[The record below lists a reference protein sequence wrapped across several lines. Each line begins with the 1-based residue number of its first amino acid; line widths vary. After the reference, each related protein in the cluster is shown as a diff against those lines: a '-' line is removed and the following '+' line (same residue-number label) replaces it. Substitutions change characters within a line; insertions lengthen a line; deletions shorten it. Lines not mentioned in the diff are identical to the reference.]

1 MIACGAYEL
10 RWQRKRLPMSTSTKA
25 TVLKLHPDQRYA
37 VLTGDVVGSSKL
49 DEAARRGLPDSLEKA
64 SKAARSVFK
73 NTVPL
78 DADIFRGDSWQLVV
92 ADARL
97 GLRVALFFRAHLR
110 GNSPGAGLDTRIS
123 IGIGQITFLAK
134 QKVSQGDGPAFRESG
149 KMLESMP
156 KSRRL
161 ALSITDRETPAGVVA
176 VVALIDVLMVRWTE
190 KQALAV
196 VGALQQLKQEEIGN
210 SWNPPV
216 KQQVIA
222 RHLQQ
227 ASWETIEKEGLGYV
241 ENTLKAL

>member
-1 MIACGAYEL
+1 M
-10 RWQRKRLPMSTSTKA
+10 KA
-25 TVLKLHPDQRYA
+25 TDLKLNAGQRYA

-49 DEAARRGLPDSLEKA
+49 DDTTRHSLPDALKKA
-64 SKAARSVFK
+64 SKAARSFFG
-73 NTVPL
+73 NSIPL
-78 DADIFRGDSWQLVV
+78 EVDIFRGDSWQLVV

-110 GNSPGAGLDTRIS
+110 GNCPGAGLDTRIS
-123 IGIGQITFLAK
+123 IGLGQIKFLPK
-134 QKVSQGDGPAFRESG
+134 QQVSQGDGPAFRVSG
-149 KMLESMP
+149 SMLESMS

-161 ALSITDRETPAGVVA
+161 ALSIADGETPAGVTA
-176 VVALIDVLMVRWTE
+176 VVALIDALMVRWTE

-196 VGALQQLKQEEIGN
+196 VGALQQLKQEKIGT

-227 ASWETIEKEGLGYV
+227 AGWETIETEGLGYV
-241 ENTLKAL
+241 ENTLQAL

>member
-1 MIACGAYEL
+1 
-10 RWQRKRLPMSTSTKA
+10 MSKNAKVTD
-25 TVLKLHPDQRYA
+25 LKLNPDQHYA

-49 DEAARRGLPDSLEKA
+49 DDATRRLLPDALKKA
-64 SKAARSVFK
+64 SKAARSLFG
-73 NTVPL
+73 NTIPL

-92 ADARL
+92 SDAKL

-110 GNSPGAGLDTRIS
+110 GNSPGIGLDTRIS
-123 IGIGQITFLAK
+123 IGIGQIKFLPK
-134 QKVSQGDGPAFRESG
+134 QQVSQGDGPAFRESG

-161 ALSITDRETPAGVVA
+161 ALSIADSEMPGVVS

-196 VGALQQLKQEEIGN
+196 VGALRHLKQEEIGN

-227 ASWETIEKEGLGYV
+227 SSWKTIETEGLGYV
-241 ENTLKAL
+241 EDILKAL

>member
-1 MIACGAYEL
+1 
-10 RWQRKRLPMSTSTKA
+10 MSKSTNA
-25 TVLKLHPDQRYA
+25 THLKLNPGQRYA

-49 DEAARRGLPDSLEKA
+49 DDATRRLLPDALKKA
-64 SKAARSVFK
+64 SKAARSFFGNK
-73 NTVPL
+73 VPL
-78 DADIFRGDSWQLVV
+78 DADIFRGDSWQSVV
-92 ADARL
+92 AEASL
-97 GLRVALFFRAHLR
+97 GLRVALFFRAHLL
-110 GNSPGAGLDTRIS
+110 GNSPGVGLDTRIS
-123 IGIGQITFLAK
+123 IGIGQIKFLPK
-134 QKVSQGDGPAFRESG
+134 QQVSQGDGPAFRESG

-161 ALSITDRETPAGVVA
+161 ALSIADGETPAGVVA

-227 ASWETIEKEGLGYV
+227 ASWEIIEKEGLGYV